1 MSWRMPAEWAAHD
14 RTLMAWPAR
23 RGMWGE
29 HFEDAEAAHA
39 AVANAIAAFEPVTM
53 VAGPRERRRAR
64 KACGEGVTVSEI
76 PIDDSWLRDSG
87 PVFVLDGMGGR
98 AGVDFGFNAWGE
110 KFKPWKDDAEV
121 AARLL
126 ERLREERI
134 DARDF
139 VLEGGAIAVDGEG
152 ILVTTEQCLLHPK
165 RNPSLS
171 KDEIA
176 RRLQEELGVHTVVW
190 LGQGLVEDRDTD
202 GHVDNVC
209 AFIAPGRVLLQTVAD
224 EANPN
229 WENTRKNVARLEA
242 AGLEVVELPLLP
254 YVDHDGPPTVVP
266 YTNYYVCNG
275 AVIVP
280 VAGQET
286 DDEALALLGG
296 LYPGREVVAV
306 PGVTLALGGGGV
318 HCITQQ
324 LPAVPEV

>member
-1 MSWRMPAEWAAHD
+1 MSFAMPAEYAPHE

-23 RGMWGE
+23 ADMWGE
-29 HFEDAEAAHA
+29 HFEAAKADYAEI
-39 AVANAIAAFEPVTM
+39 ANAIAAFEPVLM
-53 VAGPRERRRAR
+53 VADPSQRKQARA
-64 KACGEGVTVSEI
+64 ACGDGVVVSEI
-76 PIDDSWLRDSG
+76 PIDDSWMRDAG
-87 PVFVLDGMGGR
+87 PIFVLDGAGGR

-110 KFKPWKDDAEV
+110 KFEPYDKDAEV
-121 AARLL
+121 AARVL

-134 DARDF
+134 DARDLI
-139 VLEGGAIAVDGEG
+139 LEGGSITVDGEG
-152 ILVTTEQCLLHPK
+152 MLIATEQTLLHPS
-165 RNPSLS
+165 RNPGLS
-171 KDEIA
+171 RDQIA
-176 RRLQEELGVHTVVW
+176 RRLQEALGVHTVVW
-190 LGQGLVEDRDTD
+190 LGHGLVEDHDTD

-209 AFIAPGRVLLQTVAD
+209 AWIRPGRVLAQTVAD

-229 WENTRKNVARLEA
+229 WRRMRENVERLHA

-266 YTNYYVCNG
+266 YTNFYLCNG

-286 DDEALALLGG
+286 DGEAMALLGG
-296 LYPGREVVAV
+296 LYPGREVVPV

-324 LPAVPEV
+324 IPAV

>member
-1 MSWRMPAEWAAHD
+1 MSWRMPAEWAAHE
-14 RTLMAWPAR
+14 RTLMAWPTR
-23 RGMWGE
+23 EPMWEE
-29 HFEDAEAAHA
+29 HFEAAKATHAE
-39 AVANAIAAFEPVTM
+39 VANAIAAFEPVTM
-53 VAGPRERRRAR
+53 VAPPAHRKEAR

-76 PIDDSWLRDSG
+76 PIDDSWMRDSG
-87 PVFVLDGMGGR
+87 PIFVLDGTGRR

-110 KFKPWKDDAEV
+110 KFSPWDDDAEV

-139 VLEGGAIAVDGEG
+139 VLEGGSIAVDGEG
-152 ILVTTEQCLLHPK
+152 TLITTEQCLLHPK

-176 RRLQEELGVHTVVW
+176 RRLQRELGVHTVIW
-190 LGQGLVEDRDTD
+190 LGQGLVEDLDTD
-202 GHVDNVC
+202 GHVDNIC
-209 AFIAPGRVLLQTVAD
+209 AFIAPGRVLLQTVA
-224 EANPN
+224 EESNPN
-229 WENTRKNVARLEA
+229 WGNTRENAERLRA

-254 YVDHDGPPTVVP
+254 YVDHHGPPTVVP
-266 YTNYYVCNG
+266 YTNFYVLNS

-306 PGVTLALGGGGV
+306 PGTTLALGGGGV

-324 LPAVPEV
+324 VPAVE